1 MKPTRILILIIALIL
16 IAVSWWQV
24 AAAPRGLTVRQLS
37 RDGVPM
43 LYLAPAGA
51 HAAHSVPGVLVA
63 HGFAGSRQLMLGYG
77 YTLAHAGYAVL
88 LWDFAGHGANPQPLA
103 PDSLQAA
110 VDAAYS
116 VLIEQP
122 EVDPGR
128 LALLGHSM
136 GSGAVMTAA
145 IRNPER
151 YAATIAVSPTGAD
164 VTPDAPRNLL
174 LQAGSLEGRF
184 AGNAQKLLAQAGGA
198 GGGFA
203 AGRARRLTVIP
214 NAEHISILFRGESHR
229 AALDWLANAF
239 GEPRV
244 TGYVDRRI
252 IWYGLS
258 LLGWLLALI
267 ALAPV
272 LRPAVPEQA
281 TGPHWLSW
289 VALPVSALI
298 ASGLLALISSG
309 VELAR
314 FGGLMVGGAVGLW
327 FLVAGLIW
335 LPSIRSL
342 RRPALVDLAWGV
354 GLFAV
359 LTLAF
364 GVMAHYVWLPWW
376 LNLPRLARWP
386 LLALACLP
394 WFLAAGMAQRGA
406 GAGMRVLW
414 WLAQSIAVTGGL
426 FLALM
431 LMPSLGFLL
440 ILLPLMPLLLGI
452 VAVAGA
458 ASGRAWAYGLSGAL
472 FIGWIIAAVFP
483 LAG

>member
-1 MKPTRILILIIALIL
+1 MKPTRIVILIIALLL

-24 AAAPRGLTVRQLS
+24 AAAPRGLVVRQLS

-51 HAAHSVPGVLVA
+51 HEAPGVLLA

-77 YTLAHAGYAVL
+77 YTLAHAGYAVM

-103 PDSLQAA
+103 PDSLQAG
-110 VDAAYS
+110 VDAAYGAM
-116 VLIEQP
+116 IEQP
-122 EVDPGR
+122 EVDPSR

-136 GSGAVMTAA
+136 GSGAVMIAA
-145 IRNPER
+145 IRDPER
-151 YAATIAVSPTGAD
+151 YAATIAVSPASAD
-164 VTPDAPRNLL
+164 VTPDAPSNLL
-174 LQAGSLEGRF
+174 LQAGSLEAGF
-184 AGNAQKLLAQAGGA
+184 VGNARMLLAEAGGER
-198 GGGFA
+198 GGFA
-203 AGRARRLTVIP
+203 EGRARQLTVIP
-214 NAEHISILFRGESHR
+214 FAEHISILFRGESHR

-244 TGYVDRRI
+244 TAYVDRRI

-281 TGPHWLSW
+281 PGSRWLSW
-289 VALPVSALI
+289 VALPVAALI
-298 ASGLLALISSG
+298 ASGMLALLNPG
-309 VELAR
+309 VALAR

-342 RRPALVDLAWGV
+342 RRPALADLGWGV
-354 GLFAV
+354 GVFAV
-359 LTLAF
+359 LTLAC
-364 GVMAHYVWLPWW
+364 GVMASYVWLPWW

-406 GAGMRVLW
+406 GAGVRVLW
-414 WLAQSIAVTGGL
+414 WLVQSLAVTGGL

-431 LMPSLGFLL
+431 LMPSLSFLVL
-440 ILLPLMPLLLGI
+440 LLPLMPVLLGI

-458 ASGRAWAYGLSGAL
+458 ASGRAWAYGLGGAL

>member
-1 MKPTRILILIIALIL
+1 MKPARLLILIIAIIL
-16 IAVSWWQV
+16 IVVSWWQV
-24 AAAPRGLTVRQLS
+24 ATAPHGLTVRRLE

-51 HAAHSVPGVLVA
+51 QGAPGVLVA
-63 HGFAGSRQLMLGYG
+63 HGFAGSRQLMLAYG
-77 YTLAHAGYAVL
+77 YTLAHAGYATL
-88 LWDFAGHGANPQPLA
+88 LWDFDGHGANARPLTQ
-103 PDSLQAA
+103 DSLQADL
-110 VDAAYS
+110 DAAYA
-116 VLIEQP
+116 VLIAQP

-136 GSGAVMTAA
+136 GSGAVMTAG

-151 YAATIAVSPTGAD
+151 YAATIAVSPTDAA

-174 LQAGSLEGRF
+174 FQAGGWEGRF
-184 AGNAQKLLAQAGGA
+184 VGNAQRLLSEAGGA
-198 GGGFA
+198 GEDFA
-203 AGRARRLTVIP
+203 GGRARRLTVIP
-214 NAEHISILFRGESHR
+214 YAEHISILFRGQSHR
-229 AALDWLANAF
+229 AVLDWLSNVF
-239 GEPRV
+239 GEPRA
-244 TGYVDRRI
+244 TAYTDRRI

-258 LLGWLLALI
+258 LLGWLLALA

-272 LRPAVPEQA
+272 LRPAFPEQVA
-281 TGPHWLSW
+281 GPRWLSW

-298 ASGLLALISSG
+298 ASGMLALINPIVPLSS
-309 VELAR
+309 L
-314 FGGLMVGGAVGLW
+314 GGLAVGGAVGLW

-342 RRPALVDLAWGV
+342 RRPAVVDLAWGV

-364 GVMAHYVWLPWW
+364 GVMAQSVWLPWW

-386 LLALACLP
+386 LLSLACFP

-406 GAGMRVLW
+406 SAGVRALW
-414 WLAQSIAVTGGL
+414 WLAQSIAVVGGL
-426 FLALM
+426 FLALA
-431 LMPSLGFLL
+431 LVPSLGFLL
-440 ILLPLMPLLLGI
+440 LLLPLMPLLLGI
-452 VAVAGA
+452 LAVAGA
-458 ASGRAWAYGLSGAL
+458 ASGRAWAYGLGGAL

>member
-1 MKPTRILILIIALIL
+1 MKPTRVLLLIIALTL

-24 AAAPRGLTVRQLS
+24 ATAPRGLVVRQLS
-37 RDGVPM
+37 RDGIPM

-51 HAAHSVPGVLVA
+51 QGVPGVLAA

-77 YTLAHAGYAVL
+77 YTLAHAGYGVL
-88 LWDFAGHGANPQPLA
+88 LWDFAGHGANPQPMA
-103 PDSLQAA
+103 ADSLQAA
-110 VDAAYS
+110 VDAAYR

-122 EVDPGR
+122 EVDPAR

-136 GSGAVMTAA
+136 GSGAVMTAG

-151 YAATIAVSPTGAD
+151 YAATVAVSPTGAD
-164 VTPDAPRNLL
+164 VTPDTPRNLL
-174 LQAGSLEGRF
+174 LQAGSWEGRF
-184 AGNAQKLLAQAGGA
+184 VGNAEKLLAKAGGERGNFA
-198 GGGFA
+198 GGQ
-203 AGRARRLTVIP
+203 ARRFISIS
-214 NAEHISILFRGESHR
+214 NAEHISILFRGQSHR

-244 TGYVDRRI
+244 TAYVDRRI
-252 IWYGLS
+252 IWYGLN
-258 LLGWLLALI
+258 LLGWLLALV

-272 LRPAVPEQA
+272 LRPAFLEQA
-281 TGPHWLSW
+281 PARRWLSW
-289 VALPVSALI
+289 VGLPISALI
-298 ASGLLALISSG
+298 ASGVLALISSG
-309 VELAR
+309 MALAS

-327 FLVAGLIW
+327 FLIAGLIW
-335 LPSIRSL
+335 LPAIRSL
-342 RRPALVDLAWGV
+342 RRPALTDLAWGV

-359 LTLAF
+359 LALAF

-414 WLAQSIAVTGGL
+414 WLAQSITVTGGL

-431 LMPSLGFLL
+431 LVPSLGFLL
-440 ILLPLMPLLLGI
+440 ILLPLMPLILGI

-458 ASGRAWAYGLSGAL
+458 ASGRAWAYGLGGAL
-472 FIGWIIAAVFP
+472 FVGWIIAAVFP
-483 LAG
+483 LAS

>member
-16 IAVSWWQV
+16 IVLSWWQV
-24 AAAPRGLTVRQLS
+24 AAAPRGLIVRQLS

-51 HAAHSVPGVLVA
+51 HAARSVPGVLVA
-63 HGFAGSRQLMLGYG
+63 HGFAGSRQLMLGYA
-77 YTLAHAGYAVL
+77 YTLAHAGYAVV

-103 PDSLQAA
+103 PDRLQAA
-110 VDAAYS
+110 VDAAYG

-145 IRNPER
+145 IRDPER

-164 VTPDAPRNLL
+164 VTPGAPRNLL

-184 AGNAQKLLAQAGGA
+184 AGNAQELLAQAGGER
-198 GGGFA
+198 GNFA
-203 AGRARRLTVIP
+203 EGQARRLTVIP

-239 GEPRV
+239 GESRV

-281 TGPHWLSW
+281 PGSRWLSW

-298 ASGLLALISSG
+298 ASGLLALLSSG
-309 VELAR
+309 AELGR
-314 FGGLMVGGAVGLW
+314 FSGLLVGGTVGLW

-342 RRPALVDLAWGV
+342 WRPALIDLAWGV

-406 GAGMRVLW
+406 GAGTRVLW

-426 FLALM
+426 FLMLM
-431 LMPSLGFLL
+431 LIPSLGFLL
-440 ILLPLMPLLLGI
+440 ILLPLMPLILGI

-458 ASGRAWAYGLSGAL
+458 ASGRAWAYGLGGAL
-472 FIGWIIAAVFP
+472 FVGWVIAAVFP

>member
-1 MKPTRILILIIALIL
+1 MKPTRILILIIALTL

-24 AAAPRGLTVRQLS
+24 AAAPRGLIVRQLS

-51 HAAHSVPGVLVA
+51 QGVPGVLVA

-77 YTLAHAGYAVL
+77 YTLAHAGYAVM

-110 VDAAYS
+110 IDAAYG

-122 EVDPGR
+122 EVDPSR
-128 LALLGHSM
+128 VALLGHSM
-136 GSGAVMTAA
+136 GSGAVMAAA
-145 IRNPER
+145 IRDPGR
-151 YAATIAVSPTGAD
+151 YAATIAVSPTSAD
-164 VTPDAPRNLL
+164 VTSDAPRNLL
-174 LQAGSLEGRF
+174 LQAGNLEGGF
-184 AGNAQKLLAQAGGA
+184 VGNARKLLAQGG
-198 GGGFA
+198 GERGGFA
-203 AGRARRLTVIP
+203 EGRARRLTVIP
-214 NAEHISILFRGESHR
+214 NAEHISILFRGQSHR

-244 TGYVDRRI
+244 TAYVDRRI

-258 LLGWLLALI
+258 LLGWLLALV

-281 TGPHWLSW
+281 PGSRWLSW
-289 VALPVSALI
+289 VALPASALI
-298 ASGLLALISSG
+298 ASGMLALLNPG

-314 FGGLMVGGAVGLW
+314 FGGLMVGGTVGLW
-327 FLVAGLIW
+327 FLAAGLIW

-342 RRPALVDLAWGV
+342 RRPSPADLAWGV
-354 GLFAV
+354 GLFVV
-359 LTLAF
+359 LALAF
-364 GVMAHYVWLPWW
+364 GVMASYVWLPWW

-406 GAGMRVLW
+406 GAGLRALW
-414 WLAQSIAVTGGL
+414 WLVQSIAVTGGL
-426 FLALM
+426 FLVL
-431 LMPSLGFLL
+431 LLVPSLGFLL

-458 ASGRAWAYGLSGAL
+458 ASGRAWAYGLGGAL

>member
-24 AAAPRGLTVRQLS
+24 ATAPRGLVVRQLN

-51 HAAHSVPGVLVA
+51 DEAPGVLVA

-110 VDAAYS
+110 VDAAYG
-116 VLIEQP
+116 VMIEQP

-145 IRNPER
+145 IRDPER
-151 YAATIAVSPTGAD
+151 YVATIAVSPTSAD

-174 LQAGSLEGRF
+174 LQAGNLEEGF
-184 AGNAQKLLAQAGGA
+184 VGNAQMLLAQAGGTSDDF
-198 GGGFA
+198 GG
-203 AGRARRLTVIP
+203 GRARRLTVIP
-214 NAEHISILFRGESHR
+214 FAEHISILFRGQSHR

-239 GEPRV
+239 AEPRV
-244 TGYVDRRI
+244 TAYVDRRI

-281 TGPHWLSW
+281 PGSRWLSW
-289 VALPVSALI
+289 VALPISALI
-298 ASGLLALISSG
+298 ASGMLALLNPG
-309 VELAR
+309 VALAS

-342 RRPALVDLAWGV
+342 RRPSLADLAWGV
-354 GLFAV
+354 GVFAV

-364 GVMAHYVWLPWW
+364 GVMAYYVWLPWW

-386 LLALACLP
+386 LLAMACLP

-406 GAGMRVLW
+406 GTGVRLLW
-414 WLAQSIAVTGGL
+414 WLVQSVAVTGGL
-426 FLALM
+426 FLAL
-431 LMPSLGFLL
+431 LLAPSLGFLL
-440 ILLPLMPLLLGI
+440 ILLPLMPLILGI

-458 ASGRAWAYGLSGAL
+458 ASGRAWAYGVGGAL

>member
-1 MKPTRILILIIALIL
+1 MKPTRILILIMALIFIVL
-16 IAVSWWQV
+16 AWWQV
-24 AAAPRGLTVRQLS
+24 TAAPHGLIVRQLS

-77 YTLAHAGYAVL
+77 YTLAHAGYAVM

-103 PDSLQAA
+103 PDRLQAA
-110 VDAAYS
+110 VDAAYG

-122 EVDPGR
+122 EGDPGR

-145 IRNPER
+145 IRDPER

-198 GGGFA
+198 SGDFA

-239 GEPRV
+239 GESRV

-272 LRPAVPEQA
+272 LRPTFPEHV
-281 TGPHWLSW
+281 TGTRWLSW

-298 ASGLLALISSG
+298 ASGLLAFISSG
-309 VELAR
+309 VDLAR

-335 LPSIRSL
+335 LPSSRSL
-342 RRPALVDLAWGV
+342 RRPALVDLAWGL

-364 GVMAHYVWLPWW
+364 GAMAHYVWLPWW

-406 GAGMRVLW
+406 GAGTRVLW

-431 LMPSLGFLL
+431 LTPSLGFLL

-472 FIGWIIAAVFP
+472 FIGWIVAAVFP
-483 LAG
+483 LAN

>member
-16 IAVSWWQV
+16 IVLSWWQV
-24 AAAPRGLTVRQLS
+24 AAAPRGLIVRQLS

-51 HAAHSVPGVLVA
+51 HAARSVPGVLVA
-63 HGFAGSRQLMLGYG
+63 HGFAGSRQLMLGYA
-77 YTLAHAGYAVL
+77 YTLAHAGYAVM

-103 PDSLQAA
+103 PDRLQAA
-110 VDAAYS
+110 VDAAYG

-145 IRNPER
+145 IRDPER

-164 VTPDAPRNLL
+164 VTPGAPRNLL

-184 AGNAQKLLAQAGGA
+184 AGNAQELLAQAGGER
-198 GGGFA
+198 GNFA
-203 AGRARRLTVIP
+203 EGQARRLTVIP

-239 GEPRV
+239 GESRV

-281 TGPHWLSW
+281 PGSRWLSW

-298 ASGLLALISSG
+298 ASGLLALLSSG
-309 VELAR
+309 AELVR
-314 FGGLMVGGAVGLW
+314 FSGLLVGGTVGLW

-342 RRPALVDLAWGV
+342 RRPALIDLAWGV

-406 GAGMRVLW
+406 GAGARVLW

-426 FLALM
+426 FLTLM
-431 LMPSLGFLL
+431 LVPSLGFLL

-458 ASGRAWAYGLSGAL
+458 ASGRAWAYGLGGAL

>member
-1 MKPTRILILIIALIL
+1 MKSTRIAILIIALLL

-24 AAAPRGLTVRQLS
+24 AAAPQGLVVRHLT

-43 LYLAPAGA
+43 LYLAPTGA
-51 HAAHSVPGVLVA
+51 HAAHNVPGVLLA

-77 YTLAHAGYAVL
+77 YTLAHAGYAVM
-88 LWDFAGHGANPQPLA
+88 LWDFAGHGASPQPLA

-110 VDAAYS
+110 IDAAYG
-116 VLIEQP
+116 VMIEQP

-128 LALLGHSM
+128 VALLGHSM
-136 GSGAVMTAA
+136 GSGAVMAAA
-145 IRNPER
+145 IRDPGR
-151 YAATIAVSPTGAD
+151 YAATIAVSPTSAD

-174 LQAGSLEGRF
+174 LQAGNLEGGF
-184 AGNAQKLLAQAGGA
+184 VGNARKLLAQGG
-198 GGGFA
+198 GERGGFA
-203 AGRARRLTVIP
+203 EGRARRLTVIP
-214 NAEHISILFRGESHR
+214 NAEHISILFRGQSHR

-244 TGYVDRRI
+244 TAYVDRRI

-281 TGPHWLSW
+281 PASCWLSW

-298 ASGLLALISSG
+298 ASGMLALLNPG
-309 VELAR
+309 VALAR

-342 RRPALVDLAWGV
+342 RRPSLADLAWGV
-354 GLFAV
+354 GVFAV

-364 GVMAHYVWLPWW
+364 GVMAYYVWLPWW

-394 WFLAAGMAQRGA
+394 WFLAAAMAQRGA
-406 GAGMRVLW
+406 GAGMRAIW
-414 WLAQSIAVTGGL
+414 WLVQSIAVTGGL
-426 FLALM
+426 FLAL
-431 LMPSLGFLL
+431 LLAPSLGFLL

-458 ASGRAWAYGLSGAL
+458 ASGRAWAYGLGGAL

-483 LAG
+483 FAG

>member
-16 IAVSWWQV
+16 IVLSWWQV
-24 AAAPRGLTVRQLS
+24 AAAPRGLIVRQLS

-51 HAAHSVPGVLVA
+51 HAARSVPGVLVA
-63 HGFAGSRQLMLGYG
+63 HGFAGSRQLMLGYA
-77 YTLAHAGYAVL
+77 YTLAHAGYAVM

-103 PDSLQAA
+103 PDRLQAA
-110 VDAAYS
+110 VDAAYG

-145 IRNPER
+145 IRDPER

-164 VTPDAPRNLL
+164 VTPGAPRNLL

-184 AGNAQKLLAQAGGA
+184 AGNAQELLAQAGGER
-198 GGGFA
+198 GNFA
-203 AGRARRLTVIP
+203 EGQARRLTVIP

-239 GEPRV
+239 GESRV

-281 TGPHWLSW
+281 PGSRWLSW

-298 ASGLLALISSG
+298 ASGLLALLSSG
-309 VELAR
+309 AELGR
-314 FGGLMVGGAVGLW
+314 FSGLLVGGTVGLW

-342 RRPALVDLAWGV
+342 WRPSLIDLAWGV

-406 GAGMRVLW
+406 GAGARVLW

-426 FLALM
+426 FLTLM
-431 LMPSLGFLL
+431 LVPSLGFLL
-440 ILLPLMPLLLGI
+440 ILLPLMPLILGI

-458 ASGRAWAYGLSGAL
+458 ASGRAWAYGLGGAL
-472 FIGWIIAAVFP
+472 FVGWVIAAVFP

>member
-1 MKPTRILILIIALIL
+1 MKPARILILIIALIL

-24 AAAPRGLTVRQLS
+24 AAAPRGLVVRQLS

-51 HAAHSVPGVLVA
+51 HEAPGVLVA

-103 PDSLQAA
+103 SDSLQAA
-110 VDAAYS
+110 VEAAYD

-122 EVDPGR
+122 EVDPRR

-136 GSGAVMTAA
+136 GSGAVMAAA
-145 IRNPER
+145 IRDPDR
-151 YAATIAVSPTGAD
+151 YAATIAVSPTSAD

-174 LQAGSLEGRF
+174 LQAGAWEGRF
-184 AGNAQKLLAQAGGA
+184 AGNAQKLLAQ
-198 GGGFA
+198 GGGEHGNFA
-203 AGRARRLTVIP
+203 AGQARRLISIP
-214 NAEHISILFRGESHR
+214 NAEHISILFRGQSHR

-244 TGYVDRRI
+244 TAYVDRRI

-267 ALAPV
+267 ALASV
-272 LRPAVPEQA
+272 LRPAVPEQ
-281 TGPHWLSW
+281 TPGSRWLSW
-289 VALPVSALI
+289 VALPVSVLI
-298 ASGLLALISSG
+298 ASGLLALLNPG
-309 VELAR
+309 VALAS

-342 RRPALVDLAWGV
+342 RRPSLADLAWGV
-354 GLFAV
+354 GVFAV
-359 LTLAF
+359 LKLAF
-364 GVMAHYVWLPWW
+364 GVMAYYVWLPWW

-386 LLALACLP
+386 LLAIACLP

-406 GAGMRVLW
+406 GVGARVIW
-414 WLAQSIAVTGGL
+414 WLVQSIVVTGGL
-426 FLALM
+426 FLAL
-431 LMPSLGFLL
+431 LLAPSLGFLL

-458 ASGRAWAYGLSGAL
+458 ASGRAWAYGLGGAL

>member
-1 MKPTRILILIIALIL
+1 MKPTRILILIIALTL

-24 AAAPRGLTVRQLS
+24 AAAPRGLTVRHLS

-51 HAAHSVPGVLVA
+51 HAARSVPGVLVA

-110 VDAAYS
+110 VDAAYD
-116 VLIEQP
+116 VMIEQP

-136 GSGAVMTAA
+136 GSGAVMAAA
-145 IRNPER
+145 IRDPDR
-151 YAATIAVSPTGAD
+151 YAATIAVSPTSAD

-174 LQAGSLEGRF
+174 LQAGNLEGGF
-184 AGNAQKLLAQAGGA
+184 VGNARKLLAQGG
-198 GGGFA
+198 GERGGFA
-203 AGRARRLTVIP
+203 EGRARQLTVIP
-214 NAEHISILFRGESHR
+214 NAEHISILFRGQSHR

-244 TGYVDRRI
+244 TAYVDRRI

-281 TGPHWLSW
+281 PGSRWLSW

-298 ASGLLALISSG
+298 ASGMLALLNPG
-309 VELAR
+309 VALAR

-342 RRPALVDLAWGV
+342 RRPSLADLGWGV

-414 WLAQSIAVTGGL
+414 WLAQSITVVAGL
-426 FLALM
+426 FLAL
-431 LMPSLGFLL
+431 LLVPSLGFLM
-440 ILLPLMPLLLGI
+440 ILLPLMPLILGI

-458 ASGRAWAYGLSGAL
+458 AAGRAWAYGLGGAL
-472 FIGWIIAAVFP
+472 FIGWLIAAVFP

>member
-1 MKPTRILILIIALIL
+1 MKPTRIVTLIIALIL
-16 IAVSWWQV
+16 IAVSWSQVV
-24 AAAPRGLTVRQLS
+24 AASRGLVVRRLS
-37 RDGVPM
+37 REGIPM

-51 HAAHSVPGVLVA
+51 YEVPGVLVA

-110 VDAAYS
+110 VDAAYG

-122 EVDPGR
+122 EVDPSR

-145 IRNPER
+145 IRDPER
-151 YAATIAVSPTGAD
+151 YAATIAVSPTSAD
-164 VTPDAPRNLL
+164 VTPAAPRNLL
-174 LQAGSLEGRF
+174 LQAGAWEGRF
-184 AGNAQKLLAQAGGA
+184 VGNAQQLLAQ
-198 GGGFA
+198 GGGERGNFA
-203 AGRARRLTVIP
+203 EGQARRLISIP
-214 NAEHISILFRGESHR
+214 NAEHISILFRGQSHR

-239 GEPRV
+239 AEPRV
-244 TGYVDRRI
+244 TAYVDRRL

-258 LLGWLLALI
+258 LLGWLLALV

-272 LRPAVPEQA
+272 LRPATPEHV
-281 TGPHWLSW
+281 TGPRWLSW
-289 VALPVSALI
+289 VALPISALI
-298 ASGLLALISSG
+298 ASGMLGLINSSLA
-309 VELAR
+309 LAR
-314 FGGLMVGGAVGLW
+314 FGGQMVGGAVGLW
-327 FLVAGLIW
+327 FLFAGLIW

-342 RRPALVDLAWGV
+342 RRPALTDLAWGM

-376 LNLPRLARWP
+376 LNLPRLTRWP

-406 GAGMRVLW
+406 GAGTRVFW

-426 FLALM
+426 FLAL
-431 LMPSLGFLL
+431 LLAPSLGFLL

-452 VAVAGA
+452 VAVVGA
-458 ASGRAWAYGLSGAL
+458 ASGRAWAYGVGGAL

>member
-1 MKPTRILILIIALIL
+1 MKPARLVILIIALVL

-24 AAAPRGLTVRQLS
+24 ATAPRGLIVRRLD

-51 HAAHSVPGVLVA
+51 QGVPGVLVA
-63 HGFAGSRQLMLGYG
+63 HGLAGSRQVMLAYG
-77 YTLAHAGYAVL
+77 YTLAHAGYATL
-88 LWDFAGHGANPQPLA
+88 LWDFDGHGANARPFKQ
-103 PDSLQAA
+103 DGLQADL
-110 VDAAYS
+110 DAAYN
-116 VLIEQP
+116 VLVEQP

-128 LALLGHSM
+128 LALVGHSM
-136 GSGAVMTAA
+136 GSGAVMTAG

-151 YAATIAVSPTGAD
+151 YSATIAISPTGAA

-174 LQAGSLEGRF
+174 LQAGGWEGQF
-184 AGNAQKLLAQAGGA
+184 IGNAQALLNAAGGTSADFA
-198 GGGFA
+198 G
-203 AGRARRLTVIP
+203 GRARQLIVIP
-214 NAEHISILFRGESHR
+214 YAEHVSILFRRQSHR
-229 AALDWLANAF
+229 ATLDWLANVF
-239 GEPRV
+239 GESR
-244 TGYVDRRI
+244 TATYTDRRI

-272 LRPAVPEQA
+272 LRPAFPEQVA
-281 TGPHWLSW
+281 GPRWLSW
-289 VALPVSALI
+289 VALPVSALL
-298 ASGLLALISSG
+298 ASGTLALISRS
-309 VELAR
+309 VSLAAY
-314 FGGLMVGGAVGLW
+314 GGLMVGAAIGLW

-342 RRPALVDLAWGV
+342 RRPSAIDLAWGV

-364 GVMAHYVWLPWW
+364 GVMAQYVWLPWW

-386 LLALACLP
+386 FLSLACLP

-406 GAGMRVLW
+406 SAGVRMLW
-414 WLAQSIAVTGGL
+414 WLAQSIAVVGGL
-426 FLALM
+426 FLM
-431 LMPSLGFLL
+431 LTLVPSLGFLVL
-440 ILLPLMPLLLGI
+440 LLPLMPLLLGI
-452 VAVAGA
+452 VAVASA
-458 ASGRAWAYGLSGAL
+458 ASGRAWAYGLGGAL

>member
-1 MKPTRILILIIALIL
+1 MKPTRILILIVALSL
-16 IAVSWWQV
+16 IVLSWWQV
-24 AAAPRGLTVRQLS
+24 AAAPRGLIVRQLS

-77 YTLAHAGYAVL
+77 YTLAHAGYAVM

-103 PDSLQAA
+103 PDSLQTD
-110 VDAAYS
+110 VDAAYG

-145 IRNPER
+145 IRDPER
-151 YAATIAVSPTGAD
+151 YAATIAVSPTDAD
-164 VTPDAPRNLL
+164 VTPGAPRNLL

-184 AGNAQKLLAQAGGA
+184 ASNARELLAQAGGER
-198 GGGFA
+198 GNFA
-203 AGRARRLTVIP
+203 EGQARRLTVIP

-239 GEPRV
+239 GESRV

-281 TGPHWLSW
+281 PGSRWLSW

-298 ASGLLALISSG
+298 ASALLALISSG
-309 VELAR
+309 AELVR
-314 FGGLMVGGAVGLW
+314 FSGLLVGGTVGLW

-335 LPSIRSL
+335 LPSIRTLWRPSL
-342 RRPALVDLAWGV
+342 IDLAWGV

-364 GVMAHYVWLPWW
+364 GVMAHYVWLSWW

-406 GAGMRVLW
+406 GAGVRVLW

-426 FLALM
+426 FLTLM
-431 LMPSLGFLL
+431 LIPSLGFLL
-440 ILLPLMPLLLGI
+440 ILLPLLPLILGI

>member
-1 MKPTRILILIIALIL
+1 MKPTRILILIIALTL

-24 AAAPRGLTVRQLS
+24 AAAQRGLVVRQLS

-43 LYLAPAGA
+43 LYMAPAGA
-51 HAAHSVPGVLVA
+51 HEAPGVLVA

-77 YTLAHAGYAVL
+77 YTLAQAGYAVL

-110 VDAAYS
+110 VDAAYE
-116 VLIEQP
+116 VMIAQP
-122 EVDPGR
+122 EVDLGR

-136 GSGAVMTAA
+136 GSGAVMAAA
-145 IRNPER
+145 IRNPDR
-151 YAATIAVSPTGAD
+151 YAATIAVSPTSAD

-174 LQAGSLEGRF
+174 LQAGGWEGRF
-184 AGNAQKLLAQAGGA
+184 VGNAQKLLAQGGGA
-198 GGGFA
+198 SGGFA
-203 AGRARRLTVIP
+203 EGRARQLTVIP
-214 NAEHISILFRGESHR
+214 NAEHITILFRGQSHR

-239 GEPRV
+239 AEPRV
-244 TGYVDRRI
+244 TAYIDRRI

-281 TGPHWLSW
+281 PGSRRLSW

-298 ASGLLALISSG
+298 ASGLLALLNSG
-309 VELAR
+309 VALAS

-342 RRPALVDLAWGV
+342 RRPTLTNLAWGV
-354 GLFAV
+354 GLFSV

-364 GVMAHYVWLPWW
+364 GVMAYYVWLPWW
-376 LNLPRLARWP
+376 LNLPRLALWP
-386 LLALACLP
+386 LLAMACLP

-406 GAGMRVLW
+406 GAGVRVLW
-414 WLAQSIAVTGGL
+414 WLVQSLAVTGGL
-426 FLALM
+426 FLAL
-431 LMPSLGFLL
+431 LLVPALGFLL

-458 ASGRAWAYGLSGAL
+458 ASGRAWAYGVGGAL

-483 LAG
+483 LAS